1 MPEVCAAL
9 QPVLTIW
16 PILYPWP
23 PRPAAWIYLCLC
35 WGRFWFS
42 WYSFI
47 STLSFISWMVGFSC
61 LILRA
66 AAESDRISYCS
77 FTTCQSVNSLS
88 CNSSIRAIS
97 PKYLSNTSEGVC
109 EQRVRRG
116 SAKVFC
122 EQRERGFVCA
132 QGALCAAMFCFLF
145 GEGAY
150 FQDSSSHGQH
160 TCGKWCRGLKKVLKM
175 PFFSFENDNIY

>member
-88 CNSSIRAIS
+88 CSSSIILLFYNLPKCQFFVVQLLHPSHFPKIPFQHIRGCLWAKSEEGEREGLLWAERAR
-97 PKYLSNTSEGVC
+97 LC
-109 EQRVRRG
+109 
-116 SAKVFC
+116 
-122 EQRERGFVCA
+122 
-132 QGALCAAMFCFLF
+132 LCARCLVCCYVLLF
-145 GEGAY
+145 VWGRRLFPRFFAPW
-150 FQDSSSHGQH
+150 QH
-160 TCGKWCRGLKKVLKM
+160 TCG
-175 PFFSFENDNIY
+175 